1 MKVYEQQYAPQASF
15 PPERP
20 TMETME
26 LMKHMDIRIQMDR
39 VFTCVHHIGKQ
50 SQDLGRT
57 LGISSAIFGRELR
70 LDAAMAPTAPTS
82 TSRHV
87 AALAVA
93 VAAANAAK
101 FDVILYGAAAW
112 RWKILEGCG

>member
-1 MKVYEQQYAPQASF
+1 
-15 PPERP
+15 
-20 TMETME
+20 METME
-26 LMKHMDIRIQMDR
+26 LMKHMDIRIQMDT
-39 VFTCVHHIGKQ
+39 VFTCVHLIGKQ
-50 SQDLGRT
+50 TQDLGRT
-57 LGISSAIFGRELR
+57 LGISSAIFGRELQ
-70 LDAAMAPTAPTS
+70 LDAAMAPTS